1 MSDLFKQ
8 YPEMSE
14 YYQTSDGTPFFK
26 EETANTHARTLKDK
40 RVKTVYRPD
49 EPENENDEDLPKT
62 ETAKEIIAKLAEMNL
77 ESAQDYLAAEESLEA
92 PRKTVVDA
100 IQKRIA
106 ELQK

>member
-49 EPENENDEDLPKT
+49 ENENDEDLPKT
-62 ETAKEIIAKLAEMNL
+62 ETAKEIIEKLKEMDL
-77 ESAQDYLAAEESLEA
+77 ETAQDYLHAEESLEV
-92 PRKTVVDA
+92 PRTTVVAA